1 MQDDIPTQKHSWG
14 NIEICSLH
22 GDEKARENEYAHSVK
37 GFELGG
43 AIPPPL
49 LGNKLIVAK
58 LLSSKNT
65 EELEFND

>member
-1 MQDDIPTQKHSWG
+1 M
-14 NIEICSLH
+14 CSLY
-22 GDEKARENEYAHSVK
+22 GDEKRERIIVHSVK
-37 GFELGG
+37 VFELGG

-49 LGNKLIVAK
+49 LGNKLIVLK